1 LKKGYTKN
9 IIQVMANLLINLS
22 KIVSLGCFGKRYK
35 RYNGD
40 IAHLFKQAKG
50 TIPATFWTQCK
61 LF

>member
-1 LKKGYTKN
+1 
-9 IIQVMANLLINLS
+9 MANLLINLS